1 VLVNRPWSDPE
12 AGSYQIGLRVLL
24 ALVSYLAIGLG
35 AVRLLYPLTG
45 YGDATA
51 LALSLGAILRPTY
64 MLLRGSLDHIWY
76 EDWCMERG
84 FLSKYTDAPTEMDE
98 LGFLPFCGLCLV
110 SSVLGAVMVMV
121 LLFLLLVVAVAWLLV
136 E

>member
-1 VLVNRPWSDPE
+1 VLVNQSWRDPE
-12 AGSYQIGLRVLL
+12 ARGYQIGLRVLL
-24 ALVSYLAIGLG
+24 ALVSYLAICLGLL
-35 AVRLLYPLTG
+35 RLLYPLTG

-51 LALSLGAILRPTY
+51 LALSLGAILRPAY

-76 EDWCMERG
+76 EDWCIERG
-84 FLSKYTDAPTEMDE
+84 FLSKYTDASTEMDE
-98 LGFLPFCGLCLV
+98 LGFFQFCGLCLL

-121 LLFLLLVVAVAWLLV
+121 LLFLLLVVAIAWLLV